1 MKVIYLGSNE
11 KKFRKRL
18 KKIEAREAENA
29 QFEDKATK
37 MLKY

>member
-1 MKVIYLGSNE
+1 MKVIYLGSNKKKSE
-11 KKFRKRL
+11 KDL
-18 KKIEAREAENA
+18 KKIEAREVENA